1 MIRINLLPAEIIG
14 GPERNFEPK
23 HVIAVWGV
31 ALLIIL
37 VPFYGVQY
45 TRRKHLR
52 SDIEEIN
59 MKLRALEP
67 VVAQVETLEKIKAEL
82 MQRKGIIQQLES
94 ERLRYPYFIDDFLK
108 LMPSNVWL
116 TNLTTTLPA
125 DINSITVGM
134 DVVAL
139 DHYAVADM
147 ISNLETSQIFFDV
160 ELGPIQLT
168 QTQTGQSITFHLNT
182 TYKKVGGD
190 PNAVKKS

>member
-1 MIRINLLPAEIIG
+1 MIRINLLPAEIAVS
-14 GPERNFEPK
+14 ERNFEPK
-23 HVIAVWGV
+23 HVVGVWAM

-37 VPFYGVQY
+37 IPFYGVQY
-45 TRRKHLR
+45 SRRKHLR
-52 SDIEEIN
+52 SDIEEIQR
-59 MKLRALEP
+59 KLKALEP
-67 VVAQVETLEKIKAEL
+67 VVAQVEALEATKAQL
-82 MQRKGIIQQLES
+82 QQRKSIIQQLES

-116 TNLTTTLPA
+116 TNLATTLPG
-125 DINSITVGM
+125 DPSTITVGM

-168 QTQTGQSITFHLNT
+168 QSATGQSITFHLNT
-182 TYKKVGGD
+182 TYRKAGGD